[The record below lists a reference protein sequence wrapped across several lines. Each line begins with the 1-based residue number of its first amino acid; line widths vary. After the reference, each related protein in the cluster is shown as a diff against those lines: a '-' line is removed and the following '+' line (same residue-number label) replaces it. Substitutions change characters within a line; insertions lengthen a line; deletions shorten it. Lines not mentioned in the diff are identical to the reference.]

1 MTFGAAQKDLHIMI
15 YNILSLLT
23 ASGYNINQLPL
34 SKLALMKCKKG
45 WYKYFDK
52 YKVVCFSCKYMCYY
66 TGEDLNKIN

>member
-23 ASGYNINQLPL
+23 ASGYNINQLTL

-45 WYKYFDK
+45 
-52 YKVVCFSCKYMCYY
+52 
-66 TGEDLNKIN
+66 

>member
-15 YNILSLLT
+15 YNTSILSLLT

-45 WYKYFDK
+45 
-52 YKVVCFSCKYMCYY
+52 
-66 TGEDLNKIN
+66 

>member
-23 ASGYNINQLPL
+23 ASGYNNNQLPL

-45 WYKYFDK
+45 
-52 YKVVCFSCKYMCYY
+52 
-66 TGEDLNKIN
+66 